1 MADEVAG
8 SQLVV
13 VGSWTDRQGRQ
24 RIDHG
29 FLVAQAMADVDSPV
43 ALIAH
48 EPATG
53 DRCRRR
59 EPPSILR
66 LMQVDSSVRRKDIH
80 FHQALLT
87 LGNGPAVAFPTV
99 ARALDAVRSGDVS
112 ASLVPIE
119 NSVEGGVTA
128 TLDYLALLDSPLQI
142 AKEVVI
148 PVSFDLCVRPG
159 TTFNDIKRIISHPH
173 AVAQVRGWL
182 DAQLP
187 DAVVI
192 ERGSTAGAAQAG
204 CATDIGFQRYH
215 VREGR
220 CRPVRPATLASDI
233 SDNEQAATRFVLVTK
248 PGPSPKRTG
257 YDKTTLVAYMRQD
270 QPGALLEILQQLAS
284 RGVNLCRVESRP
296 TKKILGDYCFSIDA
310 EGHVSDARVA
320 ESLMGLH
327 RVCKRVVFLGSYP
340 RADGKEPKVPYGGRD
355 SDYQA
360 ALDWLRQVSP
370 EIPRLPYDR
379 T

>member
-1 MADEVAG
+1 M
-8 SQLVV
+8 
-13 VGSWTDRQGRQ
+13 R
-24 RIDHG
+24 G
-29 FLVAQAMADVDSPV
+29 FFGP
-43 ALIAH
+43 
-48 EPATG
+48 EGT
-53 DRCRRR
+53 
-59 EPPSILR
+59 
-66 LMQVDSSVRRKDIH
+66 
-80 FHQALLT
+80 FTHQALLT

-119 NSVEGGVTA
+119 NSIEGGVTA

-159 TTFNDIKRIISHPH
+159 TTSNDIKRIISHPH

-192 ERGSTAGAAQAG
+192 ERGSTAGAAQAVADPTSG
-204 CATDIGFQRYH
+204 FDAAICAKVAADLYG
-215 VREGR
+215 
-220 CRPVRPATLASDI
+220 LASLASNI

-248 PGPSPKRTG
+248 PGPSPQRTG

-320 ESLMGLH
+320 EALMGLH

>member
-1 MADEVAG
+1 M
-8 SQLVV
+8 
-13 VGSWTDRQGRQ
+13 R
-24 RIDHG
+24 G
-29 FLVAQAMADVDSPV
+29 FFGP
-43 ALIAH
+43 
-48 EPATG
+48 EGT
-53 DRCRRR
+53 
-59 EPPSILR
+59 
-66 LMQVDSSVRRKDIH
+66 
-80 FHQALLT
+80 FTHQALLT

-119 NSVEGGVTA
+119 NSIEGGVTA

-187 DAVVI
+187 DAVVV
-192 ERGSTAGAAQAG
+192 ERGSTAGAAQAVADPTTG
-204 CATDIGFQRYH
+204 YDAAICAKVAADLYG
-215 VREGR
+215 
-220 CRPVRPATLASDI
+220 LASLASNI

-284 RGVNLCRVESRP
+284 RGVNLCRVNPARP
-296 TKKILGDYCFSIDA
+296 RRSWATTASA
-310 EGHVSDARVA
+310 SMR
-320 ESLMGLH
+320 
-327 RVCKRVVFLGSYP
+327 
-340 RADGKEPKVPYGGRD
+340 RATSATPGWR
-355 SDYQA
+355 
-360 ALDWLRQVSP
+360 
-370 EIPRLPYDR
+370 RL
-379 T
+379 